1 MLRRIN
7 LNKMKHIFISAG
19 LLLSTCVIAQDK
31 QESETTTDSVR
42 QLKEVVIS
50 ANQIIG
56 SKFEAANKT
65 GSASYIS
72 TEDLQKFNFT
82 DINRVLR
89 SVTGVNVY
97 EEDGFGLRPNISLRG
112 TNPERSAKI
121 TLMEDNVLIAPAP
134 YSAPAAYYVPSVAR
148 MSAVEILKGS
158 SQIQYGPFTTG
169 GTINFVS
176 APIPTKVSG
185 SVIADYG
192 SFNTSRKLATVGAS
206 NETVGAVI
214 QYMNLASDGFK
225 ELPNGQNTG
234 FNKNDFLGKF
244 MVQSKKGSKFYNS
257 LQFKFQYADEDA
269 DETYLGLTES
279 DFRANPN
286 RRYAGSEVDNITTK
300 NNHFALTHTFKTSDY
315 FSITTTAYRNAF
327 SRNWYKLQDV
337 RVGSTNLGLDAILTD
352 PETYQ
357 VAYDYITGA
366 ADSPNNALRVR
377 ANNRAYMSQGIQSK
391 FDFHFLTGE
400 VFHDLELGIRYHKD
414 SEDRLQWN
422 DGYAMQNGTM
432 VLTSSGVPGTQTNQ
446 IAFAQALALHAIYK
460 LKYNGL
466 TVTPGIRMES
476 IDLGN
481 NSFSLNDPDRTG
493 NVTNINNHVK
503 VWLPGVGA
511 NYKINNF
518 LSFYGGVHKGFA
530 PPTLST
536 NNTDAAAERSINYEL
551 GTRFTYKKFS
561 GEVVGYFNNYS
572 NLLGSDLAAS
582 GGSGTLD
589 QFNAGEAYVK
599 GIELQLNYQVLNEGG
614 KFKLPVSFGYTLT
627 DTEFRNDF
635 GSTGGWGTITKGDE
649 IPYISKHQFNG
660 SVTLEHNKFEVNAA
674 VRFNGEFRTE
684 AGQGSIPDE
693 FSVPNNTIVDLN
705 AKYKYNKYLSLTGG
719 VNNLFDTT
727 YLVSRVPSGLR
738 PGMPF
743 SASIGIMA
751 QF

>member
-1 MLRRIN
+1 
-7 LNKMKHIFISAG
+7 MKHIFISAS
-19 LLLSTCVIAQDK
+19 LLISTCVFAQDK
-31 QESETTTDSVR
+31 QQQDTTIDSVK
-42 QLKEVVIS
+42 QLREVVIS

-72 TEDLQKFNFT
+72 TEDLQKFNYT

-134 YSAPAAYYVPSVAR
+134 YSAPAAYYIPSVAR

-176 APIPTKVSG
+176 AAIPSKVSG
-185 SVIADYG
+185 NIIADYG
-192 SFNTSRKLATVGAS
+192 SFNTSRKLASIGAS
-206 NETVGAVI
+206 NEIFGAVI
-214 QYMNLASDGFK
+214 QYMNIGTDGFK

-234 FNKNDFLGKF
+234 FEKNDFLAKF
-244 MVQSKKGSKFYNS
+244 MVQSKKESQFYNS
-257 LQFKFQYADEDA
+257 FQFKIQYADEDA

-279 DFRANPN
+279 DFKANPN
-286 RRYAGSEVDNITTK
+286 RRYVGSEVDNITTK
-300 NNHFALTHTFKTSDY
+300 NNHFTLTHTFKTSDY
-315 FSITTTAYRNAF
+315 FSITTTTYRNAF
-327 SRNWYKLQDV
+327 SRNWYKLNDV
-337 RVGSTNLGLDAILTD
+337 RVGSASLSLDAILTD
-352 PETYQ
+352 PVTNQ
-357 VAYDYITGA
+357 VAYNYITGA
-366 ADSPNNALRVR
+366 SDSPNNALRVR
-377 ANNRAYMSQGIQSK
+377 ANNRAYLSQGIQSK
-391 FDFHFLTGE
+391 FDFHFLTE
-400 VFHDLELGIRYHKD
+400 NVFHDLELGVRYHKD
-414 SEDRLQWN
+414 SEDRFQWN

-432 VLTSSGVPGTQTNQ
+432 VLTSSGVSGTQDNR
-446 IAFAQALALHAIYK
+446 IAYAEALALHAIYK

-476 IDLGN
+476 IDLYN
-481 NSFSLNDPDRTG
+481 LNYGTADPTRTG
-493 NVTNINNHVK
+493 ANLSENDNHTK

-530 PPTLST
+530 PPT
-536 NNTDAAAERSINYEL
+536 NTPGTDAERSINYEL
-551 GTRFTYKKFS
+551 GTRFAYKKFS
-561 GEVVGYFNNYS
+561 GELVGYFNNYS

-635 GSTGGWGTITKGDE
+635 GSTGGWGTIAKGDE

-684 AGQGSIPDE
+684 AGQGSIPNE

-705 AKYKYNKYLSLTGG
+705 TKYKYNKYLSLTGG

-743 SASIGIMA
+743 SASVGIMA

>member
-1 MLRRIN
+1 
-7 LNKMKHIFISAG
+7 
-19 LLLSTCVIAQDK
+19 
-31 QESETTTDSVR
+31 
-42 QLKEVVIS
+42 
-50 ANQIIG
+50 
-56 SKFEAANKT
+56 
-65 GSASYIS
+65 
-72 TEDLQKFNFT
+72 
-82 DINRVLR
+82 
-89 SVTGVNVY
+89 
-97 EEDGFGLRPNISLRG
+97 
-112 TNPERSAKI
+112 
-121 TLMEDNVLIAPAP
+121 
-134 YSAPAAYYVPSVAR
+134 
-148 MSAVEILKGS
+148 MSAVEVLKGS
-158 SQIQYGPFTTG
+158 KPNSIRPIYYWWNYQLC
-169 GTINFVS
+169 S
-176 APIPTKVSG
+176 AAIPTKVSG
-185 SVIADYG
+185 NVIADYG

-214 QYMNLASDGFK
+214 QYMNLSSDGFK
-225 ELPNGQNTG
+225 ELPNGQDTG

-244 MVQSKKGSKFYNS
+244 MVQSKKESKFYNS
-257 LQFKFQYADEDA
+257 LQFKVVYADEDA

-279 DFRANPN
+279 DFKANPN

-300 NNHFALTHTFKTSDY
+300 NNQFSLTHTFKTSEY

-327 SRNWYKLQDV
+327 SRNWYKLNDV
-337 RVGSTNLGLDAILTD
+337 RVGSTNLSLDAILTD

-357 VAYDYITGA
+357 VAYNYITGA

-391 FDFHFLTGE
+391 FDFHFLTGD

-414 SEDRLQWN
+414 SEDRFQWN

-432 VLTSSGVPGTQTNQ
+432 VLTSSGVPGTQDNR
-446 IAFAQALALHAIYK
+446 IAYAEALALHAIYK

-476 IDLGN
+476 IDLYNKNYGTA
-481 NSFSLNDPDRTG
+481 DPTRTG
-493 NVTNINNHVK
+493 GNIVERDNHAK

-511 NYKINNF
+511 NYKINNY

-530 PPTLST
+530 PPT
-536 NNTDAAAERSINYEL
+536 NTPGTDTERSINYEL
-551 GTRFTYKKFS
+551 GTRFAYKKFS

-614 KFKLPVSFGYTLT
+614 KFRLPISFGYTLT

-635 GSTGGWGTITKGDE
+635 GSTGGWGTIAKGDE

-684 AGQGSIPDE
+684 AGRGNIPNE
-693 FSVPNNTIVDLN
+693 FAVPNNTIVDLN
-705 AKYKYNKYLSLTGG
+705 AKYKYNNYLSLTGG

-743 SASIGIMA
+743 SASVGIMA

>member
-1 MLRRIN
+1 
-7 LNKMKHIFISAG
+7 MKHIFISTG

-31 QESETTTDSVR
+31 QHPETTIDSVR

-72 TEDLQKFNFT
+72 TEDLQKFNYS

-89 SVTGVNVY
+89 SVTGINVY

-121 TLMEDNVLIAPAP
+121 SLMEDNVLIAPAP

-176 APIPTKVSG
+176 AAIPTKVSG

-214 QYMNLASDGFK
+214 QYMNLSSDGFK
-225 ELPNGQNTG
+225 ELPNGQDTG

-257 LQFKFQYADEDA
+257 LLFKVVYADEDA

-279 DFRANPN
+279 DFKANPN

-300 NNHFALTHTFKTSDY
+300 NNQFSVTHTFKTSEY

-327 SRNWYKLQDV
+327 SRNWYKLNDV
-337 RVGSTNLGLDAILTD
+337 RVGSTNLSLDAILTD
-352 PETYQ
+352 PTTNQ
-357 VAYDYITGA
+357 VAYDYLTGA

-391 FDFHFLTGE
+391 FDFHFLTGQ

-414 SEDRLQWN
+414 SEDRFQWN

-432 VLTSSGVPGTQTNQ
+432 VLTSSGVPGTQDNR
-446 IAFAQALALHAIYK
+446 IANAEALALHAIYK

-466 TVTPGIRMES
+466 TLTPGIRMES
-476 IDLGN
+476 IDLYN
-481 NSFSLNDPDRTG
+481 LNYGTADPTRTG
-493 NVTNINNHVK
+493 ANLATNDNHTK

-511 NYKINNF
+511 NYKINNY

-530 PPTLST
+530 PPT
-536 NNTDAAAERSINYEL
+536 NTPGTDAERSINYEL
-551 GTRFTYKKFS
+551 GTRFAYGKLS

-599 GIELQLNYQVLNEGG
+599 GIELQLNYQVLNENG

-627 DTEFRNDF
+627 DTEFKNDF
-635 GSTGGWGTITKGDE
+635 GSTGGWGTIAKGDE

-660 SVTLEHNKFEVNAA
+660 SVTLEHNKFEINAA

-684 AGQGSIPDE
+684 AGRGSIPNE

-743 SASIGIMA
+743 SASVGIMA

>member
-1 MLRRIN
+1 
-7 LNKMKHIFISAG
+7 MKHKFIIASIVF
-19 LLLSTCVIAQDK
+19 STCVFAQEK
-31 QESETTTDSVR
+31 QPETTIDSVR

-72 TEDLQKFNFT
+72 TEDLQKFNYT

-134 YSAPAAYYVPSVAR
+134 YSAPAAYYVPTVAR

-176 APIPTKVSG
+176 AAIPKKISG

-192 SFNTSRKLATVGAS
+192 SFNTSRKLATIGAS
-206 NETVGAVI
+206 NATVGAVI
-214 QYMNLASDGFK
+214 QYMNMTSDGFK

-234 FNKNDFLGKF
+234 FQKNDFVGKF
-244 MVQSKKGSKFYNS
+244 LLQSKKGSKFYNA
-257 LQFKFQYADEDA
+257 LQFKLVYADEDA
-269 DETYLGLTES
+269 NETYLGLTES
-279 DFRANPN
+279 DFRVNPN
-286 RRYAGSEVDNITTK
+286 RRYAGSELDNITTK
-300 NNHFALTHTFKTSDY
+300 NNQFSVTHTFKTSKY
-315 FSITTTAYRNAF
+315 FSITTTAYKNDFR
-327 SRNWYKLQDV
+327 RNWYKLNSV
-337 RVGSTNLGLDAILTD
+337 RVGSANLSLDAVLTD
-352 PETYQ
+352 SITNS
-357 VAYDYITGA
+357 VAYDYLTGSLN
-366 ADSPNNALRVR
+366 SPNNALQVR
-377 ANNRAYMSQGIQSK
+377 ANNRSYLAQGIQSK
-391 FDFHFLTGE
+391 FDFHFLTAN
-400 VFHDLELGIRYHKD
+400 VFHDIELGIRYHKD
-414 SEDRLQWN
+414 NEDRFQWN
-422 DGYAMQNGTM
+422 DNYAMQNGAM
-432 VLTSSGVPGTQTNQ
+432 VLTNSGVRGTQDNR
-446 IAFAQALALHAIYK
+446 IAYAEALALHVMYK
-460 LKYNGL
+460 LKYHGL

-476 IDLGN
+476 IDLYNKNYGTA
-481 NSFSLNDPDRTG
+481 DPTRTG
-493 NVTNINNHVK
+493 INLVERDNHARVF
-503 VWLPGVGA
+503 LPGIGA
-511 NYKINNF
+511 NYRINNY

-530 PPTLST
+530 PPTNTPGT
-536 NNTDAAAERSINYEL
+536 NPERSVNYEL
-551 GTRFTYKKFS
+551 GTRFTKGKLS

-589 QFNAGEAYVK
+589 QFNAGKAYVQ
-599 GIELQLNYQVLNEGG
+599 GIELQLNYQLLNEDG
-614 KFKLPVSFGYTLT
+614 KFKLPLSFGYTLT
-627 DTEFRNDF
+627 ATEFRNNF
-635 GSTGGWGTITKGDE
+635 GSVGGWGTITKGDE

-674 VRFNGEFRTE
+674 IRFSGKFRTQ
-684 AGQGSIPDE
+684 AGSGEIPNE
-693 FSVPNNTIVDLN
+693 FAVPNNTVVDLN
-705 AKYKYNKYLSLTGG
+705 AKYKYNKYVSFTGG
-719 VNNLFDTT
+719 VNNLLNTT
-727 YLVSRVPSGLR
+727 YIVSRVPSGLR

-743 SASIGIMA
+743 STSVGIMA